1 MESNGKNKDSMVLN
15 IIDDMLFILVIILII
30 IFVITVCYLI
40 LKILKSNVIIG
51 ISIIAFII
59 TLKGLFQD

>member
-15 IIDDMLFILVIILII
+15 IIDDMLFILTIILII

-51 ISIIAFII
+51 ISIIAFVIA
-59 TLKGLFQD
+59 LKGLFQD